1 MVKNLQGLIRRLLMQ
16 FNVPYRSNLIMKINE
31 IRQKGI
37 LNELKETLTAVLRH
51 IFGRAAFNY
60 SFLQSFEIY

>member
-1 MVKNLQGLIRRLLMQ
+1 MQ
-16 FNVPYRSNLIMKINE
+16 FNVPNRSNLIMKINE